1 MGDRNP
7 SRFRRFSIRRKLAL
21 LTSASVLMTVT
32 LASAAFAVYERM
44 NLRSSAVNEV
54 RALADMLGANC
65 AASLAFNDPATAYE
79 MLRALSSKQDVMW
92 ARLYDN
98 KDHIFAEYVRPGI
111 LAGDSKGEPSLAG
124 AHIDGDTLR
133 YVHTVELDDEPVGT
147 LVIASDLSALRVLLR
162 QYCEIVVLV
171 MLISMGISFLV
182 WSKFEHM
189 MTSPLIRLAR
199 RAQQLSVE
207 PGQDLRAVPQ
217 QGDEIDV
224 LIASFDQMLVRIEQR
239 DRDLHETNDA
249 LEHRVAERTA
259 DLEAQICE
267 REKIEIELRWKN
279 AFLEAQGDASLEA
292 TLVVDNN
299 GVRIFHNRPFLH
311 MWDVTPEL
319 ETDRRDD
326 SMLGTVMRLVQD
338 PKPFID
344 KIRFLYDH
352 PSLVSRDE
360 VWLKDGRVLDRY
372 TGPVVG
378 KDGTYYGRL
387 WSFRDRTVERR
398 NEEALLQAKEAAEVA
413 SKAKSEFL
421 ANMSHE
427 IRTPL
432 NGVIGMT
439 ELALE
444 TELTPPQRE
453 YLETA
458 KLSADALLS
467 VLNGILDFSKIEAGK
482 VELESIEFN
491 LRDLLED
498 TLKTTSLRADEK
510 GLELLCEI
518 APDVP
523 ERLVGDPIRIRQV
536 VLNLVGNAVKFTEE
550 GEVSLRVEH
559 VPSGSD
565 THMFHFVVADTG
577 IGIAPEKQQLIF
589 EPLTQA
595 DTSTTRKYGGTG
607 LGLSIC
613 TRLVRM
619 MDGSIWV
626 ESEEG
631 HGSRFHFTVHLGAA
645 APSAAINTAICPAV
659 LEGVRVLIVDDNRT
673 NRRIL
678 REALRGCSMLPE
690 TASDVPLAV
699 RALERMETA
708 GTPFHLVLADVHM
721 PVADGFDLVER
732 MRTDPRLAA
741 TPILM
746 LTSSGRFDDMQR
758 CLNLKVAGY
767 LHKPVR
773 RAALLRA
780 IADVL
785 QPRATVSAQETAAGQ
800 APAAAQALRIL
811 LAEDNQVN
819 QWVAI
824 QMLER
829 MGHAVTV
836 VSNGREA
843 LERSDAEPFDLILM
857 DIQMPEM
864 DGVEA
869 TAQIRKR
876 EQQTGAHLPIIAMT
890 AHTVKGDRERFLQQG
905 MDGYVPKPV
914 SSRQLRAE
922 LDRFSGSAA
931 AFDSAISGGTP
942 EVESFESRWNP
953 QEALTRLGGDE
964 NLVQD
969 VLCIFLDQ
977 SPGLFAG
984 LRQGVLA
991 GDSAMVEKT
1000 AHSLKGELSYLGV
1013 PSLVEN
1019 MRALEQHGRNT
1030 QMEAARALLPEVER
1044 QMEALTSAIRRSHSS
1059 TPSHAYAA
1067 SEHDREA

>member
-1 MGDRNP
+1 
-7 SRFRRFSIRRKLAL
+7 
-21 LTSASVLMTVT
+21 
-32 LASAAFAVYERM
+32 
-44 NLRSSAVNEV
+44 
-54 RALADMLGANC
+54 
-65 AASLAFNDPATAYE
+65 
-79 MLRALSSKQDVMW
+79 
-92 ARLYDN
+92 
-98 KDHIFAEYVRPGI
+98 
-111 LAGDSKGEPSLAG
+111 
-124 AHIDGDTLR
+124 
-133 YVHTVELDDEPVGT
+133 
-147 LVIASDLSALRVLLR
+147 
-162 QYCEIVVLV
+162 
-171 MLISMGISFLV
+171 
-182 WSKFEHM
+182 
-189 MTSPLIRLAR
+189 
-199 RAQQLSVE
+199 
-207 PGQDLRAVPQ
+207 
-217 QGDEIDV
+217 
-224 LIASFDQMLVRIEQR
+224 
-239 DRDLHETNDA
+239 
-249 LEHRVAERTA
+249 
-259 DLEAQICE
+259 
-267 REKIEIELRWKN
+267 
-279 AFLEAQGDASLEA
+279 
-292 TLVVDNN
+292 
-299 GVRIFHNRPFLH
+299 
-311 MWDVTPEL
+311 
-319 ETDRRDD
+319 
-326 SMLGTVMRLVQD
+326 
-338 PKPFID
+338 
-344 KIRFLYDH
+344 
-352 PSLVSRDE
+352 
-360 VWLKDGRVLDRY
+360 
-372 TGPVVG
+372 
-378 KDGTYYGRL
+378 
-387 WSFRDRTVERR
+387 
-398 NEEALLQAKEAAEVA
+398 
-413 SKAKSEFL
+413 
-421 ANMSHE
+421 
-427 IRTPL
+427 
-432 NGVIGMT
+432 
-439 ELALE
+439 
-444 TELTPPQRE
+444 
-453 YLETA
+453 
-458 KLSADALLS
+458 
-467 VLNGILDFSKIEAGK
+467 
-482 VELESIEFN
+482 
-491 LRDLLED
+491 
-498 TLKTTSLRADEK
+498 
-510 GLELLCEI
+510 
-518 APDVP
+518 
-523 ERLVGDPIRIRQV
+523 
-536 VLNLVGNAVKFTEE
+536 
-550 GEVSLRVEH
+550 
-559 VPSGSD
+559 
-565 THMFHFVVADTG
+565 
-577 IGIAPEKQQLIF
+577 
-589 EPLTQA
+589 
-595 DTSTTRKYGGTG
+595 
-607 LGLSIC
+607 
-613 TRLVRM
+613 
-619 MDGSIWV
+619 
-626 ESEEG
+626 
-631 HGSRFHFTVHLGAA
+631 
-645 APSAAINTAICPAV
+645 
-659 LEGVRVLIVDDNRT
+659 
-673 NRRIL
+673 
-678 REALRGCSMLPE
+678 
-690 TASDVPLAV
+690 
-699 RALERMETA
+699 
-708 GTPFHLVLADVHM
+708 
-721 PVADGFDLVER
+721 
-732 MRTDPRLAA
+732 
-741 TPILM
+741 M